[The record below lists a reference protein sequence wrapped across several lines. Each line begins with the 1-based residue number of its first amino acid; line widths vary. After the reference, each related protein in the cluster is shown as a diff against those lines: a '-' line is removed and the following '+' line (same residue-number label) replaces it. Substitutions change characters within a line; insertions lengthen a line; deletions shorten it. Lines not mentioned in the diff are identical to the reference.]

1 MTLEEKKEKAILA
14 KTYHVTKRSLHIY
27 GRKRRIFAVVTFLF
41 SAIFTIFNKFVF
53 TPKGARFIDFA
64 NLFTPEN
71 IMLLATLINLIV
83 LLVITFWGHSV
94 YSLNHYVMF
103 RRLKFVSSLCKL
115 VVFISAIVAGVTALN
130 ALTQQYFGIN
140 LGTYWFGRMN
150 HSIKESII
158 TYTGSTN
165 LTAILQYISLFIAI
179 VTIIPVIFFFL
190 ATYGKYFLL
199 FLMFFSSAAFAL
211 PFVIYFL
218 SRSFYEY
225 VPDKENDKY
234 VYKNVWRLPVKGW
247 HITLVFLGELVFV
260 ALVVLIVINIVTG
273 TAK

>member
-14 KTYHVTKRSLHIY
+14 KTLHVSKRSLHIY
-27 GRKRRIFAVVTFLF
+27 GKKRRIFGIVTFLF
-41 SAIFTIFNKFVF
+41 SAIFTIFNKFIF
-53 TPKGARFIDFA
+53 TPQGARFINFA

-103 RRLKFVSSLCKL
+103 RRLKFVSSICKL
-115 VVFISAIVAGVTALN
+115 VIFISAIVAGVTALN
-130 ALTQQYFGIN
+130 ALTQEYFGIN
-140 LGTYWFGRMN
+140 LGTYWFGRIN

-165 LTAILQYISLFIAI
+165 LTVVLQYVSLVIAI
-179 VTIIPVIFFFL
+179 VTIVPIIFFFL
-190 ATYGKYFLL
+190 ATYGKYFI
-199 FLMFFSSAAFAL
+199 FFMMCFSAAAFAL

-218 SRSFYEY
+218 SRSFNEY
-225 VPDKENDKY
+225 VPDEQNDKY

-247 HITLVFLGELVFV
+247 HISLVFLGEVVFV
-260 ALVVLIVINIVTG
+260 VLVVLIIINIVTG